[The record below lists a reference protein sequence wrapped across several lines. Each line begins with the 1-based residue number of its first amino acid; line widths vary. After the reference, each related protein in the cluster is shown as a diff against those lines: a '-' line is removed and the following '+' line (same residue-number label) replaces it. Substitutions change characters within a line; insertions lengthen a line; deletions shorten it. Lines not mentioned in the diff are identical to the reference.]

1 MSIYYSDWDS
11 QKGSQKTLKGTAH
24 RWSQDI
30 MQNRSVPQG
39 TAFYLTFSG
48 YLKKKKL
55 LHAQITVASLDE
67 ELRQQLLKEIS
78 KTNHGVSLS
87 DYYKFVFLVQRLY
100 IDLYFSWVSP
110 ESELTA
116 EVQPALAIRKK
127 NPLSCLQWTF
137 PSQETQKSDTDHLFC
152 YKNCK

>member
-1 MSIYYSDWDS
+1 
-11 QKGSQKTLKGTAH
+11 
-24 RWSQDI
+24 

-67 ELRQQLLKEIS
+67 ELRQHLLKEIS

-100 IDLYFSWVSP
+100 IDLYFS
-110 ESELTA
+110 
-116 EVQPALAIRKK
+116 
-127 NPLSCLQWTF
+127 
-137 PSQETQKSDTDHLFC
+137 
-152 YKNCK
+152 